1 MEAGPLQ
8 RGPASGKE
16 RRRVTDDA
24 QRTVRQVTLIVET
37 QGLSPTEHDRRVR
50 WAESNLLNANGRVVD
65 AYVGVVISDDEGREV
80 RISGSGTPTDDTREL
95 IEELRAS

>member
-1 MEAGPLQ
+1 M
-8 RGPASGKE
+8 
-16 RRRVTDDA
+16 TDDA

-37 QGLSPTEHDRRVR
+37 QGLSSTEHDRRVR